1 MYPTIRNPPAMRMT
15 SRKKEILS
23 FYESDN
29 LEWVTGEI
37 DAPPLDV
44 SGVAYLIN
52 GMESFDKRY
61 QLESTR
67 RTLESMVKA
76 GLLEKITSYEQRQDT
91 TQSGDGNGVWC
102 NVSRYGL
109 PGSCV
114 IMRDDGGK
122 REPVDGEAVRID

>member
-1 MYPTIRNPPAMRMT
+1 MRMT

-23 FYESDN
+23 FYEPDN

-37 DAPPLDV
+37 GPPPLDV

-67 RTLESMVKA
+67 RTLEGMVKD
-76 GLLEKITSYEQRQDT
+76 GLLERVTVYELRQVKRGGET
-91 TQSGDGNGVWC
+91 NAIV
-102 NVSRYGL
+102 VRYGL
-109 PGSCV
+109 PGACRV
-114 IMRDDGGK
+114 VRDNGGK
-122 REPVDGEAVRID
+122 REAIEGEVVRID

>member
-1 MYPTIRNPPAMRMT
+1 MRMT

-23 FYESDN
+23 FYEPDN
-29 LEWVTGEI
+29 LEWVKGEI
-37 DAPPLDV
+37 GDPPLDV

-52 GMESFDKRY
+52 GMDSFDKRY

-67 RTLESMVKA
+67 RTLESMDKA
-76 GLLEKITSYEQRQDT
+76 GLLEKITSYEQRQYT

-102 NVSRYGL
+102 NVSRYAL

-114 IMRDDGGK
+114 VMRDDCGK
-122 REPVDGEAVRID
+122 REAIEGEVVRID